1 MSDRTFNIIAVVVLG
16 WFAFL
21 FYLTLNDEPALQ
33 EGLAMRSG
41 IHVFDKSGK
50 NGDNSKKFHE

>member
-1 MSDRTFNIIAVVVLG
+1 MSDRSFNILAAVVLG

-21 FYLTLNDEPALQ
+21 FYLTLNDEGAVQ

-41 IHVFDKSGK
+41 IHVFEKSGQ
-50 NGDNSKKFHE
+50 NGDNPKKFHE